1 MALQGRTVIP
11 TIITMFKVLFNS
23 KDKILALQGRIVIPT
38 INRLNTMFKVL
49 FNSKDKIFALQ
60 GRIVIPTIITMFKAL
75 LTYVNIIDS
84 LDMQSYAMSQAGM
97 GFLQAPSGRIRN
109 SSPSAFGLGQGIP
122 NPALGRLQKSP
133 NVVGSQWDKCFN
145 FLALFGNPSTLRP

>member
-1 MALQGRTVIP
+1 MALQGRT
-11 TIITMFKVLFNS
+11 
-23 KDKILALQGRIVIPT
+23 
-38 INRLNTMFKVL
+38 
-49 FNSKDKIFALQ
+49 
-60 GRIVIPTIITMFKAL
+60 VIPTIITMFKAL

-133 NVVGSQWDKCFN
+133 IPTYLPLMLAGKI
-145 FLALFGNPSTLRP
+145 FLSFPTLSGKDNYPCPMGQKLSAE

>member
-38 INRLNTMFKVL
+38 INTMFKVL

-60 GRIVIPTIITMFKAL
+60 GRIVIPTIITMLKAL

-133 NVVGSQWDKCFN
+133 IPDHLVDTN
-145 FLALFGNPSTLRP
+145 

>member
-1 MALQGRTVIP
+1 MIKQIS
-11 TIITMFKVLFNS
+11 TINTMFKVLFNR

-38 INRLNTMFKVL
+38 I
-49 FNSKDKIFALQ
+49 
-60 GRIVIPTIITMFKAL
+60 ITMLKAL

-109 SSPSAFGLGQGIP
+109 SSPSAFGLGRGIP

-133 NVVGSQWDKCFN
+133 IVASGNLSSKPPSHKTSRER
-145 FLALFGNPSTLRP
+145 ALFIMLCCITFTFFICHLPR

>member
-38 INRLNTMFKVL
+38 I
-49 FNSKDKIFALQ
+49 
-60 GRIVIPTIITMFKAL
+60 ITMLKAL

-97 GFLQAPSGRIRN
+97 GFLLAPSGRIGIPRPR
-109 SSPSAFGLGQGIP
+109 PSASGRGIP
-122 NPALGRLQKSP
+122 NPARGREQKSH
-133 NVVGSQWDKCFN
+133 SC
-145 FLALFGNPSTLRP
+145 LAHSIGLLVRYINQ

>member
-1 MALQGRTVIP
+1 M
-11 TIITMFKVLFNS
+11 
-23 KDKILALQGRIVIPT
+23 ALQGRIVIPT
-38 INRLNTMFKVL
+38 INTMFKVL
-49 FNSKDKIFALQ
+49 YNSKDKIFALQ
-60 GRIVIPTIITMFKAL
+60 GRIVIPTIITMLNAL

-133 NVVGSQWDKCFN
+133 NV
-145 FLALFGNPSTLRP
+145 